1 MPDGAIVY
9 MAAAIKKVVKV
20 PVITVG
26 KIWDPEMVEQI
37 LREGKAD
44 FVAMGRQLLADPQ
57 WPNKVK
63 QERFDEVRRCLYCN
77 NCLHPVSWPP
87 EVRQRGRICTVNPAI
102 LREREFEMK
111 PTRSPKKVV
120 VVGGGLAGVEAAI
133 VLSQRGHRVQ
143 LYEQSSRLG
152 GQWNIASVQPMKK
165 TYQYLVP
172 YKEKELERSKAKIVL
187 NQEITFDRIKKI
199 NPDAIVVATGALPK
213 TLPIPGSR
221 GRNVVQANDVILGK
235 VDVGNPVIVIG
246 GRLVG
251 MEMAVMLAEQGRK
264 VFLVTKDK
272 LGENGIPL
280 EQNTYFALRDDLIRL
295 DVYLFP
301 DSPAVEILEKGIH
314 ILYKQN
320 ILFLKGETVVMALGA
335 VSNDSLWQHLKS
347 EGEEVFAIGDCVA
360 PRNAME
366 AIREGAEIGRKI

>member
-1 MPDGAIVY
+1 
-9 MAAAIKKVVKV
+9 
-20 PVITVG
+20 
-26 KIWDPEMVEQI
+26 
-37 LREGKAD
+37 
-44 FVAMGRQLLADPQ
+44 
-57 WPNKVK
+57 
-63 QERFDEVRRCLYCN
+63 
-77 NCLHPVSWPP
+77 
-87 EVRQRGRICTVNPAI
+87 
-102 LREREFEMK
+102 
-111 PTRSPKKVV
+111 
-120 VVGGGLAGVEAAI
+120 
-133 VLSQRGHRVQ
+133 
-143 LYEQSSRLG
+143 
-152 GQWNIASVQPMKK
+152 
-165 TYQYLVP
+165 
-172 YKEKELERSKAKIVL
+172 L

-221 GRNVVQANDVILGK
+221 GRNVAQANDVILGK

-272 LGENGIPL
+272 LGENGIRL

-295 DVYLFP
+295 GVYLFP
-301 DSPAVEILEKGIH
+301 DCPAVEILEKGIH

-335 VSNDSLWQHLKS
+335 VPNDSLWQHLKS
-347 EGEEVFAIGDCVA
+347 EGEEVFAIGDCVT